1 MKTVNNKYNNFSE
14 CIGNTP
20 LIKLNRASEIT
31 DCEIYGKCEFLN
43 PGGSIKD
50 RAALQILKDALY
62 SKKLTKI
69 IDDIHSTKEILGDY
83 KKECQKEEME
93 MRKISRKSLTLN
105 RNIRKNQKIKR
116 NYLTLKRP
124 GSGILFTNIKKI
136 LGKRA
141 KRHLKKDYQPKLNDL
156 KK

>member
-1 MKTVNNKYNNFSE
+1 MVGYSDHS
-14 CIGNTP
+14 IGNEAAITSVALGSVVIEKHFTTNRLLPGPDQKTSITP
-20 LIKLNRASEIT
+20 KE
-31 DCEIYGKCEFLN
+31 
-43 PGGSIKD
+43 
-50 RAALQILKDALY
+50 
-62 SKKLTKI
+62 LTKI

-141 KRHLKKDYQPKLNDL
+141 KRHLKKDHQPKLNDL